1 MSYKIGI
8 IGCGNV
14 GVNYAFS
21 LINQSLD
28 INEIVL
34 IDINKEK
41 TEGQALDLAHSIA
54 FSKSYI
60 NNVYYGDYNNVDDAD
75 ILCITAGM
83 PQGTKKTS
91 RMEDITGANTIIEN
105 IMKNVNATKFNGIIL
120 VASNPL
126 DIMTFKIAKL
136 YENQYNKVIGSGTL
150 LDTARLRYEL
160 AVKLNF
166 PLKSIS
172 GYVFGEHGD
181 SQFVVWSSVK
191 ISQNYSVDDYLTPKE
206 KLEIEEKVKKDGFE
220 VAKKQGYTCYGISNA
235 LTRITRAI
243 IYDEKAILPVSS
255 YDKDNEIY
263 ISSLSKI
270 GKDGIEE
277 NKLYTLNEKEQELY
291 NLSCNVIKE
300 GINSINI

>member
-8 IGCGNV
+8 IGSGNV

-28 INEIVL
+28 IYEIVL
-34 IDINKEK
+34 IDINKSK
-41 TEGQALDLAHSIA
+41 TKGQAMDLSHSLT

-60 NNVYYGDYNNVDDAD
+60 NNVYYGDYNNIDDAD

-91 RMEDITGANTIIEN
+91 RMEDITGANIIIEN
-105 IMKNVNATKFNGIIL
+105 IMNNVNATKFNGIIL

-136 YENQYNKVIGSGTL
+136 YNNQYSKVIGSGTL
-150 LDTARLRYEL
+150 LDTARLRYEISI
-160 AVKLNF
+160 KLKF

-172 GYVFGEHGD
+172 GYVYGEHGD

-191 ISQNYSVDDYLTPKE
+191 IAQNYSIEDYITQKE

-220 VAKKQGYTCYGISNA
+220 VAKMQGYTCYGIANA

-243 IYDEKAILPVSS
+243 IYDEKAVLPVSS

-270 GKDGIEE
+270 GKDGVEE
-277 NKLYTLNEKEQELY
+277 NKLYSLNKNEQELY
-291 NLSCNVIKE
+291 NLSCNVVKE
-300 GINSINI
+300 GNSFINI